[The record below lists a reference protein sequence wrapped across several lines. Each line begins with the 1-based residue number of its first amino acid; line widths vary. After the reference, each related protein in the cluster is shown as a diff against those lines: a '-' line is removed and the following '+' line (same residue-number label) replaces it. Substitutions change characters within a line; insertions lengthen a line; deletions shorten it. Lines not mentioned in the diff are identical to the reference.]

1 MAVETSQ
8 APTAV
13 SRLFDLEGAKLEELG
28 QRLNKRNPPCIVT
41 CARGSSDHAAA
52 FFKYAVEIMLGI
64 PVASMGPSI
73 ASLYGVNLRLDNA
86 VMVSVSQS
94 GKSPDLVALQ
104 LAAKKAGALT
114 VAVVNIVDSPLAE
127 SSDIVIP
134 LHCGPELSVAAT
146 KSLVSSCAALLAIVA
161 AWSGNAN
168 LKRAVGNLPLALD
181 LALQQDWSAA
191 HELATQQSGYVI
203 GRGPSQPMALEAALK
218 LKETASLHIEAFSAA
233 EVMHGPLQLVT
244 KDFPILAFI
253 QDDAAA
259 DSSMKALLHLAQ
271 AGAKLYTVS
280 PLPMPGIPLCMQA
293 TGHGLTD
300 PIAMILSFYVLAER
314 IARLRG
320 LNPDTPSRL
329 RKVTETM

>member
-8 APTAV
+8 APSAV
-13 SRLFDLEGAKLEELG
+13 ARLLTLEGANLEKLG
-28 QRLNKRNPPCIVT
+28 QRLNKRNAPCIVT

-52 FFKYAVEIMLGI
+52 FFKYAVEIMLGV

-73 ASLYGVNLRLDNA
+73 ASLYGVNLRLENA

-114 VAVVNIVDSPLAE
+114 IAIVNIVDSPLAAA
-127 SSDIVIP
+127 SDIVIP
-134 LHCGPELSVAAT
+134 MHCGPELSVAAT
-146 KSLVSSCAALLAIVA
+146 KSLISSCAALLAIVA
-161 AWSGNAN
+161 AWSGDPA
-168 LKRAVGNLPLALD
+168 LKRVVADLPVALD
-181 LALQQDWSAA
+181 IALQQDWSAA
-191 HELATQQSGYVI
+191 DEFAMHQSGYVI

-253 QDDAAA
+253 QDDATAKA
-259 DSSMKALLHLAQ
+259 SIKALEHLAQ
-271 AGAKLYTVS
+271 AGAKIFAVS
-280 PLPMPGIPLCMQA
+280 PLRLQGISLPMKA

-300 PIAMILSFYVLAER
+300 PLAMILSFYVLAER

-329 RKVTETM
+329 RKVTETT